1 MSNANKAI
9 QMMLS
14 KRSKEGRKDEIKVKY
29 TDVHNL
35 IPNEHNTYPMTDIEK
50 LACFIKL
57 SGDITPLT
65 LKPRED
71 GKFIILSG
79 HRRTQAVLYLIEQDS
94 SFSPMIPYVEAKSNE
109 FLDFLDENDRETLAI
124 CLPNE
129 GQRRELTAAERA
141 EVLKR
146 LRPVVKK
153 IYDQGDVGTHF
164 RKFFAEFL
172 DMSESQIQR
181 AEAYSKLSESLKNDV
196 DSGIIAPS
204 VAALLVG
211 MEPEEQDI
219 LVQKIRDSGQRITKQ
234 TITDFLH
241 KSRAG
246 NDVPEP
252 PVYDDKGESNES
264 LAASEDEDVGE
275 IDSIQTSSDEYAPES
290 VNEKNIDDE
299 ELKPVNSIE
308 EKNSSYSENI
318 SSSEDNTKTELSSE
332 AKTGSEEDESCYSEL
347 DDAEPSPETSHETLA
362 DAEGSEYDNMKPSGE
377 PSSPELPEDDTS
389 LRLNSSS
396 DTQKVKEYKK
406 YIANYFDILTTV
418 HSESEFIDFI
428 DMLRDELVVV
438 KNDLIEK

>member
-1 MSNANKAI
+1 MSSANKAI

-14 KRSKEGRKDEIKVKY
+14 RKSKESKKDEIKVKY

-79 HRRTQAVLYLIEQDS
+79 HRRTQAVLYLISQDS
-94 SFSPMIPYVEAKSNE
+94 NFSPMVPYVEAKSNA
-109 FLDFLDENDRETLAI
+109 FLDFLDEGDRETLAI

-153 IYDQGDVGTHF
+153 IYDKGDVGTHF

-181 AEAYSKLSESLKNDV
+181 AEAYSKLSESLKSDV
-196 DSGIIAPS
+196 DAGVIAPS

-211 MEPEEQDI
+211 MNPDEQDL
-219 LVQKIRDSGQRITKQ
+219 LVQKIRDSGQKITKQ

-241 KSRAG
+241 QTKS
-246 NDVPEP
+246 
-252 PVYDDKGESNES
+252 SNES
-264 LAASEDEDVGE
+264 SNLQLNSERHGVPEIAEAEDVNSEDAV
-275 IDSIQTSSDEYAPES
+275 QPSSDEQGDSDWQSKSNAEAG
-290 VNEKNIDDE
+290 
-299 ELKPVNSIE
+299 NSM
-308 EKNSSYSENI
+308 
-318 SSSEDNTKTELSSE
+318 
-332 AKTGSEEDESCYSEL
+332 
-347 DDAEPSPETSHETLA
+347 PTSHST
-362 DAEGSEYDNMKPSGE
+362 
-377 PSSPELPEDDTS
+377 DTENTVNGVQNK
-389 LRLNSSS
+389 LNSSTDS
-396 DTQKVKEYKK
+396 KKVKECKEC
-406 YIANYFDILTTV
+406 IANYFDILTTI
-418 HSESEFIDFI
+418 HYENELIDFI
-428 DMLRDELVVV
+428 DMLRDELSVV
-438 KNDLIEK
+438 KNDLVMK

>member
-252 PVYDDKGESNES
+252 QPVYDDKGEYNES
-264 LAASEDEDVGE
+264 LDAGEDEDVGE
-275 IDSIQTSSDEYAPES
+275 IDSIQTSSDEYTAES

-299 ELKPVNSIE
+299 ELNPADSAE
-308 EKNSSYSENI
+308 ENI

-332 AKTGSEEDESCYSEL
+332 AKSGNEEDESCDSEL
-347 DDAEPSPETSHETLA
+347 DDAESSHETSA
-362 DAEGSEYDNMKPSGE
+362 DVDAPKDDNIKPSDESSSTEPPEGE
-377 PSSPELPEDDTS
+377 ISS
-389 LRLNSSS
+389 RLNSSS
-396 DTQKVKEYKK
+396 DTKKVKEYKK